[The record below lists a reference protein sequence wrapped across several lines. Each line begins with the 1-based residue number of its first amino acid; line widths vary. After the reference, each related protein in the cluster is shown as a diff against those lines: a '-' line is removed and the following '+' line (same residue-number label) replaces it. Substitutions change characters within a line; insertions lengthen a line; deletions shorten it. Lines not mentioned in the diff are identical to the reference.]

1 MQVRV
6 RLGSGIAR
14 FAPAPL
20 LTLELPDG
28 CDVEGAFGEIGTRY
42 PDLAPALRSALPVV
56 RGRHV
61 LPTDSLNSGDEI
73 ALLLP
78 VSGGAQHEQGA
89 RMAIEDAPTTV
100 GAARQTVLVDTFT
113 NGLLGPEVPMLGP
126 VADGGHIVWNSTPGC
141 WGPMITPS
149 IRGGHEVA
157 QPVAVA
163 GARVGDAIAI
173 RIKDIEV
180 TSIATA
186 SGNDQPMEGRF
197 NGDPY
202 CAAVCPGCGTEW
214 PETRV
219 EGIGPESIRCV
230 NCGADA
236 TPFTFTNGYTIA
248 FDDLHTVGVT
258 VPREAA
264 EAYARDA
271 ARAAALPDNSVQH
284 PILGFAPHDIVA
296 LATRL
301 RPFMGQLGTSPSKT
315 IPDSHNAGDFGSF
328 LVGAPHRYALT
339 PEELEQHRTDG
350 HLDIDA
356 VRPGAVL
363 VCPVKIDGGGV
374 YLGDMH
380 ALQGDG
386 EIAGH
391 TCDVAGTVTLQVEVL
406 KGLALDGPVLFPNE
420 EDLPYLARP
429 LSADERTRALALAR
443 RHGMDELED
452 SLPVSVVGSGPDL
465 NSATDNG
472 LARAAEL
479 FGMTVPEVMNR
490 ATIAGAIEI
499 GRHPGV
505 VQVTF
510 RVPADRLEER
520 GLLGYAAELYSSS

>member
-1 MQVRV
+1 
-6 RLGSGIAR
+6 
-14 FAPAPL
+14 
-20 LTLELPDG
+20 
-28 CDVEGAFGEIGTRY
+28 
-42 PDLAPALRSALPVV
+42 
-56 RGRHV
+56 
-61 LPTDSLNSGDEI
+61 
-73 ALLLP
+73 
-78 VSGGAQHEQGA
+78 
-89 RMAIEDAPTTV
+89 MAIEDARTIAGTV
-100 GAARQTVLVDTFT
+100 RQTVLVDTFT
-113 NGLLGPEVPMLGP
+113 NGLLGPDVPMLGP

-141 WGPMITPS
+141 WGPMITPA

-163 GARVGDAIAI
+163 GAEVGDAIAI

-202 CAAVCPGCGTEW
+202 CAPVCPGCGAEW
-214 PETRV
+214 PETRL
-219 EGIGPESIRCV
+219 EGIGPESVRCAS
-230 NCGADA
+230 CGADA

-248 FDDLHTVGVT
+248 FDDGHTVGVT
-258 VPREAA
+258 VPQESA
-264 EAYARDA
+264 EAFARDA
-271 ARAAALPDNSVQH
+271 VRAAALPDNSIQH
-284 PILGFAPHDIVA
+284 PILAFAPHDIVA

-301 RPFMGQLGTSPSKT
+301 RPFMGQLGTSPSAT

-328 LVGAPHRYALT
+328 LVGAPHRYALNAQ
-339 PEELEQHRTDG
+339 ELQEHKTDG

-356 VRPGAVL
+356 VRAGAVL
-363 VCPVKIDGGGV
+363 ICPVKLDGGGV

-406 KGLALDGPVLFPNE
+406 KGLGIDGPVLFPPP

-429 LSADERTRALALAR
+429 LSGDERARALALAR
-443 RHGMDELED
+443 RHGIEELEE
-452 SLPVSVVGSGPDL
+452 SLPVSVVGTGPDL

-479 FGMTVPEVMNR
+479 LDMSVPEVKNR
-490 ATIAGAIEI
+490 ATISGAIEI

-505 VQVTF
+505 VHVTF
-510 RVPADRLEER
+510 RAPADRLEAR
-520 GLLGYAAELYSSS
+520 GLAGYAGEMYG